1 MLSQALVEWGWKEQE
16 ENNDDDDQTDDENS
30 VESEN
35 LEVDERDD
43 L

>member
-1 MLSQALVEWGWKEQE
+1 MLSQALVEGGWKEQE

>member
-1 MLSQALVEWGWKEQE
+1 LVEGGWKEQE